1 MHMLGNHVVGKPATQ
16 IFLYL
21 LFVEL
26 FLLYDEMQFALVV
39 VVVFGNDDY
48 TAFTVE
54 KFLPHVQSRSAQ
66 CEILVSLSVSLSS
79 AIDDVTVGIHPA
91 EVSRLVVYFS
101 IGGLYEAFPVFS
113 GAFQYPPIT

>member
-1 MHMLGNHVVGKPATQ
+1 MYFLSVCFATGVQRKLFQTMHMFGNHVVGKPATQ

-54 KFLPHVQSRSAQ
+54 KVFATCS
-66 CEILVSLSVSLSS
+66 ISLSS
-79 AIDDVTVGIHPA
+79 MRNPCIFICESFRP
-91 EVSRLVVYFS
+91 
-101 IGGLYEAFPVFS
+101 
-113 GAFQYPPIT
+113 Q

>member
-1 MHMLGNHVVGKPATQ
+1 MHMLGNHVVGKPAIQ

-54 KFLPHVQSRSAQ
+54 KVFCHMCSAR
-66 CEILVSLSVSLSS
+66 CETLVSLSVSLF
-79 AIDDVTVGIHPA
+79 V
-91 EVSRLVVYFS
+91 RNK
-101 IGGLYEAFPVFS
+101 
-113 GAFQYPPIT
+113 

>member
-54 KFLPHVQSRSAQ
+54 KVFYRMLPAAAPVQQRRT
-66 CEILVSLSVSLSS
+66 E
-79 AIDDVTVGIHPA
+79 
-91 EVSRLVVYFS
+91 RR
-101 IGGLYEAFPVFS
+101 S
-113 GAFQYPPIT
+113 GAQRRS

>member
-54 KFLPHVQSRSAQ
+54 KVFCHMFNLAQ
-66 CEILVSLSVSLSS
+66 LN
-79 AIDDVTVGIHPA
+79 
-91 EVSRLVVYFS
+91 Y
-101 IGGLYEAFPVFS
+101 
-113 GAFQYPPIT
+113 GAQNETYIED

>member
-54 KFLPHVQSRSAQ
+54 KAFLPHVQSRSAQ
-66 CEILVSLSVSLSS
+66 CETLVSLSVSLF
-79 AIDDVTVGIHPA
+79 V
-91 EVSRLVVYFS
+91 RNR
-101 IGGLYEAFPVFS
+101 
-113 GAFQYPPIT
+113 